1 MTELRV
7 NCVSHPLIDHHLA
20 LLRGAATS
28 SSDFRRSAKMLAT
41 LLAFSA
47 THDLTTEETLVR
59 TPLTETRGKILAQRV
74 GLVPVLRAGLL
85 MVDPLL
91 DLIPA
96 AEVWHLG
103 IFRDESTAQP
113 VHYYD
118 KLPADRPVDA
128 ALILD
133 PMLATGGTVTMVVDR
148 LRAWGVPSITI
159 CSLLSAPEGIEAV
172 RRHCPD
178 VAVYTCAVDERLNDL
193 KYIVPGLGDAGDR
206 GFNTVRTDS

>member
-148 LRAWGVPSITI
+148 LRAGSPVDHDLFAVVGSR
-159 CSLLSAPEGIEAV
+159 GIEAV

>member
-1 MTELRV
+1 MSDLRLT
-7 NCVSHPLIDHHLA
+7 CVTHPLIDHHLA
-20 LLRGAATS
+20 LLRSSATS

-47 THDLTTEETLVR
+47 THDLKTRETIVA
-59 TPLTETRGKILAQRV
+59 TPLTETVGRILEQRV

-103 IFRDESTAQP
+103 IFRDETTAQP

-148 LRAWGVPSITI
+148 LRSWGVSQITI
-159 CSLLSAPEGIEAV
+159 CSLLAAPEGIEAV
-172 RRHCPD
+172 RRHCPE
-178 VAVYTCAVDERLNDL
+178 VAIYTCAIDQSLNPL

-206 GFNTVRTDS
+206 GFNTQRAD